1 MELKIKLKIIY
12 SVLKELSEG
21 NRAIDEKIYGI
32 EFIEFIDILGFLQN
46 EGLIRNFKTTKYIN
60 GTQIGWW
67 DKAEVT
73 MKGIQYL
80 EENSTLAK
88 NYKKIKE
95 VRDWLPL

>member
-1 MELKIKLKIIY
+1 MELKIRLKIIY
-12 SVLKELSEG
+12 SVLRELSEG

>member
-88 NYKKIKE
+88 NYKKI
-95 VRDWLPL
+95 